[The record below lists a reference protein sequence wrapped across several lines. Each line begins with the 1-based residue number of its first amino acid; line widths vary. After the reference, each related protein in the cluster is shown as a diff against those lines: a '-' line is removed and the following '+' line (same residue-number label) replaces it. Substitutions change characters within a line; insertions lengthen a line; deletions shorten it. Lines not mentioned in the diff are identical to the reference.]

1 MAAIR
6 SIGVHTPSGLAH
18 LIAESILPE
27 DPPETSYTW
36 ETYNEAHGQ
45 EELLVT
51 DTCVVWSRGG
61 VVKKVFS
68 FDAEKQKVHQAILT
82 WFPSDE
88 DSVSRH
94 LDPGEAD
101 DSDITQDTS
110 RKRQR
115 VTPSFTQ
122 TTFKSSP
129 HGQARALVVFLKHQ
143 AHVYFLSGATHVL
156 NLHFEVERAFP
167 APRGLILQRKL
178 PTEQHVLSTPVLPAV
193 PPNSFFSTFSA
204 HQSQSKV
211 PLRGSMKPVLPGEL
225 NFDLLKRSTTPA
237 ADTLPRHFSLIN
249 PLSEMGLVVHSPPE
263 PRLNIRNSYSPA
275 ARDLES
281 LDKDEEILY
290 VSASDE
296 IPHDGSQ
303 RDAPLTLVVTASKQ
317 RRMYSVWQAMYTD
330 SRPASSLFTG
340 RITPASGTKTRRRS
354 SFVTVTGATTPNLR
368 GRDNLRESTGG
379 PIRAKTGPNLG
390 ASQSTQASAED
401 LMASQLDPEFDVRKP
416 AKESRRV
423 SSLLSRADL
432 STNFDRS
439 AFEDLATHRTT
450 RNSLG
455 ASARRGQSLG
465 GPADRTSMG
474 AGSLRKLR
482 ASTPGA
488 FSRLSIDESSDAGT
502 VVNHGVNGS
511 ATFDDLDEFDDIFSS
526 HAGLDAIDF
535 QQPFTGLKNEVLL
548 SKFAEVSMNAPPAS
562 GRYSFGPES
571 NVSRRMHFEI
581 NRKAKNI
588 ISIQTPEFSLSAR
601 QKWPQNQLTLVA
613 AFSYTS

>member
-6 SIGVHTPSGLAH
+6 SLGVHSPSGLAY

-27 DPPETSYTW
+27 DPPETSYSW

-45 EELLVT
+45 EELLAT

-61 VVKKVFS
+61 VVKKVFT

-82 WFPSDE
+82 WFPSDA
-88 DSVSRH
+88 DSGSQH
-94 LDPGEAD
+94 LDTEAAD
-101 DSDITQDTS
+101 DSDSGQIPL
-110 RKRQR
+110 RKGQKRSPT
-115 VTPSFTQ
+115 VTQ
-122 TTFKSSP
+122 TNIVSAP

-156 NLHFEVERAFP
+156 NLHFEVERAFS

-178 PTEQHVLSTPVLPAV
+178 PNEQHVLPTPILPAV

-204 HQSQSKV
+204 HQSLSKG
-211 PLRGSMKPVLPGEL
+211 PHRGPVKLAVPGEL
-225 NFDLLKRSTTPA
+225 DFDLLKRSSTPA
-237 ADTLPRHFSLIN
+237 ADTLPRHFSLVN

-263 PRLNIRNSYSPA
+263 PRLNIRNSYNSTV
-275 ARDLES
+275 RDLES

-303 RDAPLTLVVTASKQ
+303 RDAPLTLVVSASKQ
-317 RRMYSVWQAMYTD
+317 RRMYTIWQAMYTD

-354 SFVTVTGATTPNLR
+354 SFVTTTGATTPNLK
-368 GRDNLRESTGG
+368 GRDNLRESIGG
-379 PIRAKTGPNLG
+379 RAKTGPNLG

-423 SSLLSRADL
+423 SSLLSRAEL

-450 RNSLG
+450 RHSLG
-455 ASARRGQSLG
+455 SNARRGQSLG
-465 GPADRTSMG
+465 GPADRTSIG
-474 AGSLRKLR
+474 AGSLRRLR

-488 FSRLSIDESSDAGT
+488 FSRLSIDESSDGGT
-502 VVNHGVNGS
+502 VVNHGGNGS

-526 HAGLDAIDF
+526 HTGPDAIEF

-548 SKFAEVSMNAPPAS
+548 SKFAEISMNVPPAS

-571 NVSRRMHFEI
+571 SVSC
-581 NRKAKNI
+581 
-588 ISIQTPEFSLSAR
+588 
-601 QKWPQNQLTLVA
+601 
-613 AFSYTS
+613 

>member
-6 SIGVHTPSGLAH
+6 SLGVHTPSGLAY

-36 ETYNEAHGQ
+36 ETYNEAYGQ

-51 DTCVVWSRGG
+51 DTCVVWSRGAI
-61 VVKKVFS
+61 VKKVFS
-68 FDAEKQKVHQAILT
+68 FDAEKQKVYQAILT

-94 LDPGEAD
+94 LDAGHAD
-101 DSDITQDTS
+101 DSDTAETTP
-110 RKRQR
+110 RKRQK
-115 VTPSFTQ
+115 VTSNPSRT
-122 TTFKSSP
+122 KSRP
-129 HGQARALVVFLKHQ
+129 AHHGQARALVVFLKHQ

-178 PTEQHVLSTPVLPAV
+178 PNEHNVLSTPVLPAV

-211 PLRGSMKPVLPGEL
+211 PFRGPVKPAIPGEL

-237 ADTLPRHFSLIN
+237 ADTLPRHFSLVN
-249 PLSEMGLVVHSPPE
+249 PLSEMGLVVYSPPE
-263 PRLNIRNSYSPA
+263 PRLNIRNSYNPNI
-275 ARDLES
+275 RDLES
-281 LDKDEEILY
+281 LERDEEILY

-303 RDAPLTLVVTASKQ
+303 RDAPLTLVVTANKQ
-317 RRMYSVWQAMYTD
+317 RRVYTVWQAMYTD

-340 RITPASGTKTRRRS
+340 RTTPASGTKTRRRS
-354 SFVTVTGATTPNLR
+354 SFVTATGATTPNLR
-368 GRDNLRESTGG
+368 GRDNLRESIGA
-379 PIRAKTGPNLG
+379 PLRAKTGPNLG

-401 LMASQLDPEFDVRKP
+401 LMVSQLDPEFDVRKP

-450 RNSLG
+450 RHSLG
-455 ASARRGQSLG
+455 AGARRGQSLG
-465 GPADRTSMG
+465 GSADRTSIG

-488 FSRLSIDESSDAGT
+488 FSRLSIDESSDVGT
-502 VVNHGVNGS
+502 VINHGGNGS
-511 ATFDDLDEFDDIFSS
+511 ATFDDLDEFDDILSS
-526 HAGLDAIDF
+526 HGLDAIDF

-548 SKFAEVSMNAPPAS
+548 SKFAEVSMNIPAAS

-571 NVSRRMHFEI
+571 SVGRHMHPEMCQLANDI
-581 NRKAKNI
+581 N
-588 ISIQTPEFSLSAR
+588 SIQIPESSLCVH
-601 QKWPQNQLTLVA
+601 QKWPQSQLTMVA
-613 AFSYTS
+613 DSSCTS